1 MTTTTMLPIIIPA
14 VEESENSKDKIKS
27 KYSLHATP
35 KVYILICKL
44 PNPQIIVGTS
54 KTMKYTKILILE
66 SFRLWYITIH

>member
-1 MTTTTMLPIIIPA
+1 MMTTKPTMLPIIISA

-44 PNPQIIVGTS
+44 LTHKSLLLFQ
-54 KTMKYTKILILE
+54 KL
-66 SFRLWYITIH
+66 